1 MTKTSFL
8 QKVINALKQTS
19 DEFIENKISTKLNQ
33 DEQVLARDPQTQTV
47 GEFENFVL
55 KILLKPDG

>member
-33 DEQVLARDPQTQTV
+33 DEQVLARNPQTQTV

>member
-47 GEFENFVL
+47 GEFKIFVL